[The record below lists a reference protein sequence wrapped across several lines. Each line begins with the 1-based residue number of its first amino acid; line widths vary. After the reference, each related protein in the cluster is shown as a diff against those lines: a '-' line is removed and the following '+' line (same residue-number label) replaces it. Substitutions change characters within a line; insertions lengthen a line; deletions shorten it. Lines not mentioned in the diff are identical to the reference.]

1 MAQIT
6 ELMLSSFER
15 AKENG
20 SYFLFYI
27 LALGLGLA
35 IAWERYG
42 KTKTENNWMLEEAKQ
57 RIPLWPFLYALL
69 SLLLVVANPA
79 AIFFWNKLSPMADQ
93 YTKTWPFLML
103 IFISAYGIVCFLS
116 LVREEKQKVI
126 LLAGFILI
134 IGLAG
139 NCYGLLPRENHRPD
153 KEEEKRVTEYLQ
165 QKEENL
171 SLLAPQ
177 KLLEY
182 VGVFAPEIKPV
193 YGKDLYTPNLD
204 LGIMD
209 GYDSSLMG
217 LYEAMK
223 NPKEN
228 MEQIAESAY
237 LYDCHVLVVNTFEN
251 APDQVGKYRLEKEMG
266 KYLIFVR

>member
-42 KTKTENNWMLEEAKQ
+42 KSKTENNWMLEEAKQ

-79 AIFFWNKLSPMADQ
+79 AIFFWNKLSPMEDQ

-165 QKEENL
+165 QKEENV
-171 SLLAPQ
+171 A
-177 KLLEY
+177 
-182 VGVFAPEIKPV
+182 F
-193 YGKDLYTPNLD
+193 
-204 LGIMD
+204 
-209 GYDSSLMG
+209 
-217 LYEAMK
+217 
-223 NPKEN
+223 
-228 MEQIAESAY
+228 
-237 LYDCHVLVVNTFEN
+237 F
-251 APDQVGKYRLEKEMG
+251 
-266 KYLIFVR
+266 